1 MGPVPELQAYP
12 RVIFSILRIYCLLI
26 WQPVAKSLRKSH
38 HKSSQGNCC
47 KNSLPVGM
55 ETRAFIT
62 EHQQNQGAILKFNLG
77 TNEPIEPT
85 YRACVTMT
93 AR

>member
-1 MGPVPELQAYP
+1 
-12 RVIFSILRIYCLLI
+12 
-26 WQPVAKSLRKSH
+26 
-38 HKSSQGNCC
+38 
-47 KNSLPVGM
+47 M

-77 TNEPIEPT
+77 TNEPMEPT